1 MRKKLIIYIA
11 MMLCFTSY
19 SQEITKG
26 VIELWKKEIPNNK
39 ENIQLKETGDSSGR
53 RISQI
58 STPKLYVYRQK
69 SNNGTLGPAIM
80 YCPGGGY
87 AIVSIKDDGE
97 NRAKRLLKMGFKVVA
112 ILKYRL
118 PDPRIVYEQEK
129 IPLMDAQK
137 GLSILHKN
145 SKKWGI
151 DEKKIAVMGGS
162 AGGHLASSLANLKDT
177 IVAPGVKPED
187 LSQAVSILMYPVV
200 SFNLPYR
207 HKGSFKRLLGDK
219 STNQALLNY
228 YSMENQIS
236 ENTPPTFLIHAKNDS
251 SVTYK
256 NSLIYRDSLKKYN
269 VPVKYVELEKGGHG
283 FGFNFEKT
291 GLDWTIELK
300 KWLYNH
306 TDLFIKSPQKEMCKN

>member
-1 MRKKLIIYIA
+1 MRKDLMIYVV
-11 MMLCFTSY
+11 MMLCFTCH
-19 SQEITKG
+19 SQEYTKE
-26 VIELWKKEIPNNK
+26 VIELWKKDIPFNK
-39 ENIQLKETGDSSGR
+39 ENIQLKETVDSTGR

-58 STPKLYVYRQK
+58 SDPKLYVYRQK
-69 SNNGTLGPAIM
+69 NKGSKGPAIM

-87 AIVSIKDDGE
+87 AIVSIKADGE
-97 NRAKRLLKMGFKVVA
+97 NRAKLLLKMGFKVVA

-129 IPLMDAQK
+129 VPLIDAQK
-137 GLSILHKN
+137 ALSILHKN
-145 SKKWGI
+145 SEKWGI
-151 DEKKIAVMGGS
+151 DVKKIAVMGGS

-177 IVAPGVKPED
+177 IVAPGVKPAD
-187 LSQAVSILMYPVV
+187 LTQAVSILMYPVI

-219 STNQALLNY
+219 STNQAILNY

-236 ENTPPTFLIHAKNDS
+236 ENTPPTFLIHAKDDS

-256 NSLIYRDSLKKYN
+256 NSLIYRDSLKKHN
-269 VPVKYVELEKGGHG
+269 VPFKYVELEKGGHG

-291 GLDWTIELK
+291 GVDWTIELRN
-300 KWLYNH
+300 WLYNH
-306 TDLFIKSPQKEMCKN
+306 TDLFEKKPQKKMSEK